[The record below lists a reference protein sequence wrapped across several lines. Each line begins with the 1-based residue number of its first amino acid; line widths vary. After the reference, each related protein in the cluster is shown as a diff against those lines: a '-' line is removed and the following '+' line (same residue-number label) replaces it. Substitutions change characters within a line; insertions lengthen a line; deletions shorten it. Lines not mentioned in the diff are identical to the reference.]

1 MFTGNKFA
9 LAALLGVAA
18 LCAQDTPL
26 EPGSSIKF
34 NLPPNSPVSM
44 MSAKCDDS
52 RATARGGALVLDL
65 HIQLMLRNQDPKR
78 IHAITMLVSAQESA
92 PGGRASY
99 SIPTLDV
106 KPGETFP
113 LKIDVQLIRPIQVGP
128 GPLVEVSLDG
138 VLFEGAQFFGPNR
151 LNSRRTMTFWEMQN
165 QRDRNY
171 LKQVLAT
178 RGLQALQDE
187 IVASLKSQS
196 ERPGL
201 DVQVR
206 RGGRVVAGSAVPGHL
221 TQFAF
226 LSIPS
231 APVELTEGWADISGN
246 EAKDAR
252 VKLENRSRHPVKY
265 VEVGWIVK
273 DTSGAEYLAGS
284 MPSTEP
290 ELYLPPGQ
298 RGEMFQD
305 TALKFS
311 QGPKRPI
318 AIGSMTGFVS
328 QVEYADGS
336 VWVPTRE
343 ALNSSRL
350 GKLQGPSPEEQ
361 RLTDLYKKKGLT
373 ALLQDLNRN

>member
-1 MFTGNKFA
+1 MFTVNKS
-9 LAALLGVAA
+9 AAVVGLVCVAA
-18 LCAQDTPL
+18 LRAQETTLD
-26 EPGSSIKF
+26 PGSSIKF

-44 MSAKCDDS
+44 MSATYGDS

-65 HIQLMLRNQDPKR
+65 HISLSLRNQDAKR

-113 LKIDVQLIRPIQVGP
+113 LKIDVQLIRPIQVGS

-138 VLFEGAQFFGPNR
+138 ILFEGAAFFGPNR

-178 RGLQALQDE
+178 RGVQALQDE
-187 IVASLKSQS
+187 VVASLKSQS

-206 RGGRVVAGSAVPGHL
+206 RGGRVVAGTAVPGRL

-231 APVELTEGWADISGN
+231 APVELTDGWADISGN

-252 VKLENRSRHPVKY
+252 VKLDNRSRRPVKY

-273 DTSGAEYLAGS
+273 DTSGNEYLAGS
-284 MPSTEP
+284 MPSAETD
-290 ELYLPPGQ
+290 LYLPPGQ
-298 RGEMFQD
+298 HGEMFQD

-311 QGPKRPI
+311 LAKRPI
-318 AIGSMTGFVS
+318 SIGSMTGFVS
-328 QVEYADGS
+328 QVEYADGGI
-336 VWVPTRE
+336 WVPTRE

-361 RLTDLYKKKGLT
+361 RLTD
-373 ALLQDLNRN
+373 